1 MHRTSSASLPSLASR
16 PSTSGSGVIWSSA
29 SAARLMRPLSRAAEL
44 DTAQQAEQDA
54 KKMFVGAHRDLLKM
68 ARASS
73 TASLF
78 ADRKAR
84 AVAVRGER
92 YAETGKDLMLKLKS
106 RKAAGEDKVVELSI
120 ALNVAMCHLYPQARS
135 QASYFN
141 LFRHMDKDGSG
152 LISYYEFLK
161 MIRSQL
167 GLSERQMGESEVE
180 AMWRWVDEDA
190 SGMIGAGEVRRRAY
204 PIAEPL
210 SSSFAGSLVCGVRA
224 CVLWSL
230 PTLRCR

>member
-16 PSTSGSGVIWSSA
+16 PSTSGSGVVWSSA

-44 DTAQQAEQDA
+44 DTAQQAERDA
-54 KKMFVGAHRDLLKM
+54 KVMFVGAHRELLKM

-106 RKAAGEDKVVELSI
+106 RKPAGEDKVEQLSI
-120 ALNVAMCHLYPQARS
+120 ALNVAMCHEWPEARS
-135 QASYFN
+135 QSSYFK
-141 LFRHMDKDGSG
+141 LFKLMDRDNSG
-152 LISYYEFLK
+152 LISYYELNK
-161 MIRSQL
+161 MVRGTLRLTPAQL
-167 GLSERQMGESEVE
+167 SDKKLMRL
-180 AMWRWVDEDA
+180 WRWVDLNMD
-190 SGMIGAGEVRRRAY
+190 GNINAGEFLRLCGT
-204 PIAEPL
+204 PL
-210 SSSFAGSLVCGVRA
+210 PRSENGIL
-224 CVLWSL
+224 
-230 PTLRCR
+230 